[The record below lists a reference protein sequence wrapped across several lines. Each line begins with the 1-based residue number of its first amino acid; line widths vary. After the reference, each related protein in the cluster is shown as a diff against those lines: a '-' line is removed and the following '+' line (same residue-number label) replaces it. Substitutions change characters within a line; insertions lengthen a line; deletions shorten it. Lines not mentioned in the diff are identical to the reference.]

1 MYKWLFALLFSINS
15 YASPLSELK
24 RVGEGEMNYLFWT
37 LYRAELFASDIPFD
51 ATEMKPKALRIEYYK
66 EIDKQA
72 LIDATGE
79 QWQQLGYEGVE
90 IKQWLVPLTKI
101 WPDVAPG
108 DVLILLVTQ
117 TGVSHFYFDDQLIG
131 VIDDPR
137 FGDAF
142 LSIWL
147 SENTSEPRLRKQLL
161 GLTQ

>member
-1 MYKWLFALLFSINS
+1 MYKWLFLLLFSINAN
-15 YASPLSELK
+15 ASPLSELK
-24 RVGEGEMNYLFWT
+24 KVGAGEMNYLFWT

-51 ATEMKPKALRIEYYK
+51 ITEMKPKALRIQYYK

-79 QWQQLGYEGVE
+79 QWQQLGYDAIE
-90 IKQWLVPLTKI
+90 IKQWLAPLAKI

-108 DVLILLVTQ
+108 DVLTLLVTQ
-117 TGVSHFYFDDQLIG
+117 AGVSHFYFDDRLIG

-137 FGDAF
+137 FGNAF

-161 GLTQ
+161 GLI

>member
-1 MYKWLFALLFSINS
+1 MYRWLIVLLFSVNV
-15 YASPLSELK
+15 YASPLNQLQK
-24 RVGEGEMNYLFWT
+24 VGAGEMNYLFWT

-51 ATEMKPKALRIEYYK
+51 VTEMKPKALRIEYYK

-72 LIDATGE
+72 LIDVTGE
-79 QWQQLGYEGVE
+79 QWLQLGYDAAE
-90 IKQWLVPLTKI
+90 IELWLTPLAKI

-108 DVLILLVTQ
+108 DVLTLLVTQ
-117 TGVSHFYFDDQLIG
+117 DSVSHFYFDDELIG

-137 FGDAF
+137 FGNAF